1 MIQNENRMNSNQKK
15 KDKIRERYKGVN
27 PEELEIQPARRQTDV
42 FDDDVFKRV
51 AVYARVSTDD
61 PRQTSSYELQ
71 KNYYM
76 DMVGR
81 HPNWELV
88 DIYPDEGISGT
99 SLKKRDAFNRMIAD
113 CRAGKIDLIVTKS
126 VSRFARNIVDCISIV
141 RQLAALNPPVEVF
154 FETEHINT
162 LNDKTEM
169 SLAFTATLAQEESH
183 TKSSIM
189 NQSIEMRFSHGIFLT
204 PVLLGFDHDEEGNLI
219 INEEEAKT
227 VRLIFFMYLYGYTC
241 TQISQT
247 LTDLGRTTKKGN
259 TVWHPASILQTL
271 KNERYCGDIVARKT
285 YTPSYLDH
293 KSRINRGERTMVR
306 RTNHHPAI
314 ISRDDY
320 IAVQRLISNAKYGNK
335 GILPELQVVKE
346 GALRGFVSINPR
358 WGAFSADDYYDA
370 SSSAFSDGVPFY
382 SGANEIE
389 VQGGQFDLRG
399 FEIARS
405 QFFNTAHKL
414 SITCTNKSVVFST
427 ECIRKFSDTQYVEL
441 LVHPSEHLLAV
452 RPSKKEVRNAVKWSM
467 ISESGKVSPREVR
480 GTAFMKTLYGVFGWN
495 DECRYRVRGI
505 KREKDNAT
513 ILIFDMRETEVFIP
527 TDVLEPEVGDMPD
540 SVDFVDGA
548 SSLALSSRRNVIA
561 YPSAWG
567 DTFGSCFYTH
577 AQAREIIALE
587 NSEEWRALEEATPY
601 LDKPELDVTTPDQ
614 AARNIHELI
623 TTLKQ
628 EADEKDV

>member
-1 MIQNENRMNSNQKK
+1 MIQNEKRMTTNQSR
-15 KDKIRERYKGVN
+15 KDRIRERYKGVN
-27 PEELEIQPARRQTDV
+27 PEELEILPARRQTDV

-71 KNYYM
+71 KNYYT

-204 PVLLGFDHDEEGNLI
+204 PVLLGFDHDEDGNLI
-219 INEEEAKT
+219 INEEEAQT

-241 TQISQT
+241 TQIAQT
-247 LTDLGRTTKKGN
+247 LTELGRTTKKGN
-259 TVWHPASILQTL
+259 TAWHPASILQTL
-271 KNERYCGDIVARKT
+271 KNERYCGDLVARKT

-293 KSRINRGERTMVR
+293 KSRVNRGERTMVR
-306 RTNHHPAI
+306 RKDHHPAI
-314 ISRDDY
+314 ITRDDY

-370 SSSAFSDGVPFY
+370 SASAFGDGVPFY
-382 SGANEIE
+382 TGSTEVE

-414 SITCTNKSVVFST
+414 SITCTNKSVMFST
-427 ECIRKFSDTQYVEL
+427 ECIRKFPDTQYVEL

-467 ISESGKVSPREVR
+467 LSEGGKLSPREVR

-495 DECRYRVRGI
+495 DDCRYRVRGI
-505 KREKDNAT
+505 KRERDNAS
-513 ILIFDMRETEVFIP
+513 IIIFDMRETEVFIP
-527 TDVLEPEVGDMPD
+527 TNVFEPEVGDMQE

-548 SSLALSSRRNVIA
+548 STLALSSRRNVIA
-561 YPSAWG
+561 YPSAWA
-567 DTFGSCFYTH
+567 DTFGSCVYSH

-587 NSEEWRALEEATPY
+587 NSEEWRALEEAKPY
-601 LDKPELDVTTPDQ
+601 LDKPELDVTPPEQ

-623 TTLKQ
+623 TKLKQ
-628 EADEKDV
+628 EAEDGDV